1 MSETDAIIVGSGPV
15 GAVLA
20 RALATR
26 QKRVLILESGGA
38 ISAPPGTH
46 LRNQLLYQQHPD
58 RFFEE
63 IGRWCQ
69 FFNDKVPPSGLPGA
83 NQTEAVG
90 GQSLIW
96 TNNCPRPTAYLEQL
110 DFLDQQDWELRLLEA
125 ERLLRVHSSL
135 SDHSIRQARVE
146 SWLKK
151 HIPQRQVTK
160 LPLAA
165 ERLQDG
171 TVRFTATRDILDSKA
186 CASKVTVQERTRVV
200 RFEHS
205 GSRIEGLVAEDAN
218 GTQQKYHAN
227 NYVIAGGVFAT
238 PKLLY
243 NSGIRPPALGQYLH
257 FHPLSMSQV
266 VLDKELSAPEQIADP
281 SPRLYLPPSASHPWH
296 AMILRDLFPI
306 QSPEGVHENRMIEL
320 QFFAPVEVRRENRM
334 ILDSSEPRFEVTLTK
349 NDEDLLRRMV
359 EDQHEL
365 VKLLGH
371 FRNQCAPFFVPPG
384 MSHPMGTCR
393 MGEDPSSSV
402 ADTKGRVHGFH
413 NLFLAGA
420 SLIPFPIVVNPTL
433 TCAAIAL
440 ETAAN
445 VE

>member
-1 MSETDAIIVGSGPV
+1 MSEPDVIIVGSGPV

-20 RALATR
+20 SALATR

-38 ISAPPGTH
+38 ISAPPGAH
-46 LRNQLLYQQHPD
+46 LRNQRSYQLNPD

-63 IGRWCQ
+63 IGRWCGFLDDQ
-69 FFNDKVPPSGLPGA
+69 APPSGLPGA

-96 TNNCPRPTAYLEQL
+96 TNNCPRPTAYLDQL
-110 DFLDQQDWELRLLEA
+110 DFLDQRTWKLRLLEA
-125 ERLLRVHSSL
+125 EKLLRVHSSL
-135 SDHSIRQARVE
+135 FDRSVRQARVE
-146 SWLKK
+146 SWLNKNV
-151 HIPQRQVTK
+151 PQRQVQK

-165 ERLQDG
+165 ERLPDG
-171 TVRFTATRDILDSKA
+171 TLEFTATRDILDLKA
-186 CASKVTVQERTRVV
+186 CVSKVTVQERTRVV

-205 GSRIEGLVAEDAN
+205 GPRIDCLVAKDAN
-218 GTQQKYHAN
+218 GAQQKYRAN

-243 NSGIRPPALGQYLH
+243 ASGIRPPALGQYLH

-266 VLDKELSAPEQIADP
+266 VLDEELGAPKEIADP
-281 SPRLYLPPSASHPWH
+281 APRLYLPPSASHPWH
-296 AMILRDLFPI
+296 AMILRDIF
-306 QSPEGVHENRMIEL
+306 SVRSSEEVDENRLVEL
-320 QFFAPVEVRRENRM
+320 QFFAPIEVRRENRM
-334 ILDSSEPRFEVTLTK
+334 ILDSSEPRFDVTLTK
-349 NDEDLLRRMV
+349 NDENLLGRMV
-359 EDQHEL
+359 ADQHEL
-365 VKLLGH
+365 AKLLGH
-371 FRNQCAPFFVPPG
+371 FRNQCAPFFVPSG

-393 MGEDPSSSV
+393 IGEDPASSV

-420 SLIPFPIVVNPTL
+420 SLIPFPIAVNPTL

-445 VE
+445 IE